1 MKLKVNKQTKKHER
15 TAAVQSS
22 FKCCDQ
28 RLKLLITE
36 NFQSN
41 LVENGLVKVQ
51 TSIQMFIFIFI
62 FQKNLINAACSLS
75 YRYAKLVPRI
85 RHAAARLTFQVKKR
99 KKESKRKDYRTFIVL
114 RCLLRPKQ
122 SNNTLKFINIRAL
135 NLDFLNNRS
144 QKHTEDL
151 K

>member
-41 LVENGLVKVQ
+41 LVENGLVKV
-51 TSIQMFIFIFI
+51 
-62 FQKNLINAACSLS
+62 
-75 YRYAKLVPRI
+75 
-85 RHAAARLTFQVKKR
+85 
-99 KKESKRKDYRTFIVL
+99 
-114 RCLLRPKQ
+114 
-122 SNNTLKFINIRAL
+122 
-135 NLDFLNNRS
+135 
-144 QKHTEDL
+144 
-151 K
+151 